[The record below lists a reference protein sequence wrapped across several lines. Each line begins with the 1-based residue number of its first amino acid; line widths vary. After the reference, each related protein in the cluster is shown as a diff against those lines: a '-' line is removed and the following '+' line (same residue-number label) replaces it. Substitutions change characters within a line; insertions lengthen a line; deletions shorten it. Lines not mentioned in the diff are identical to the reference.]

1 MWVHGG
7 GRIMGHPK
15 MDVAKLTSRLVQC
28 TGLPVLSVDYRTA
41 PQHVFPAALDDCIEA
56 YEWLCQQDNVDRI
69 IVAGESAG
77 AGLVAELC
85 QRLYD
90 ESNEKESSLP
100 LPVAQ
105 VLCYP
110 MLDDQKTQ
118 RKHLLWNNKGNR
130 IGWEAYLGADLSP
143 GDEKLPKFA
152 AAARRKD
159 LSGLPPAWI
168 LACSLDLFYDEDMEY
183 AKRLQDAGVETEV
196 MELQGGFHGILTWG
210 TTEKPIVRIY
220 DEMANFISRYAE
232 ASNE

>member
-1 MWVHGG
+1 
-7 GRIMGHPK
+7 MGHPK
-15 MDVAKLTSRLVQC
+15 MDVSKLTSRLVQC

-41 PQHVFPAALDDCIEA
+41 PQHVFPAALDDCVEA
-56 YEWLCQQDNVDRI
+56 YEWLCQQESVNRI

-90 ESNEKESSLP
+90 ESNEKEDFLP
-100 LPVAQ
+100 LPIAQ

-110 MLDDQKTQ
+110 MLDDRTVLDQEKTQ

-130 IGWEAYLGADLSP
+130 IGWEAYLGPDHSP
-143 GDEKLPKFA
+143 GDEELPKYA
-152 AAARRKD
+152 AAARRED
-159 LSGLPPAWI
+159 LSGLPSAWV

-196 MELQGGFHGILTWG
+196 MELEGGFHGILAWG
-210 TTEKPIVRIY
+210 TTEKPIVQIY
-220 DEMANFISRYAE
+220 DEMGSFIRRCAE
-232 ASNE
+232 ACNE